1 MRKHK
6 WLRRIFILALLFVIG
21 MVFLSPERRQGVAR
35 FTGAAKEVQ
44 AGEKGEEAVVG
55 WMIER
60 IAAGE
65 VDLADESSIR
75 QTLAAGERELGV
87 TLTDENRE
95 RAVEF
100 LQTLGNIGV
109 ETEDFIE
116 EAKQKYQQYS
126 TEFVEGANEAINEAV
141 ESAVSSAAQSFFDSI
156 RQTIE
161 DFFKNLNLRLCMIW
175 PSLTILLRNSKRRQ
189 FRI

>member
-1 MRKHK
+1 
-6 WLRRIFILALLFVIG
+6 
-21 MVFLSPERRQGVAR
+21 
-35 FTGAAKEVQ
+35 
-44 AGEKGEEAVVG
+44 
-55 WMIER
+55 MIER

-65 VDLADESSIR
+65 VELADESSIR

-95 RAVEF
+95 RAVAF

-161 DFFKNLNLRLCMIW
+161 GFFKK
-175 PSLTILLRNSKRRQ
+175 S
-189 FRI
+189 

>member
-21 MVFLSPERRQGVAR
+21 VVFLSPERRQGVAR

-65 VDLADESSIR
+65 VELADEI
-75 QTLAAGERELGV
+75 G
-87 TLTDENRE
+87 
-95 RAVEF
+95 RAHV
-100 LQTLGNIGV
+100 
-109 ETEDFIE
+109 
-116 EAKQKYQQYS
+116 
-126 TEFVEGANEAINEAV
+126 
-141 ESAVSSAAQSFFDSI
+141 
-156 RQTIE
+156 
-161 DFFKNLNLRLCMIW
+161 
-175 PSLTILLRNSKRRQ
+175 
-189 FRI
+189 

>member
-65 VDLADESSIR
+65 VELADESSIR

-175 PSLTILLRNSKRRQ
+175 PSLTILLRNGKRRQ

>member
-6 WLRRIFILALLFVIG
+6 WLRRIVVLALLFVIG
-21 MVFLSPERRQGVAR
+21 MIFLSPERRQGIAR
-35 FTGAAKEVQ
+35 FTGAAKE
-44 AGEKGEEAVVG
+44 EEAVVG

-65 VDLADESSIR
+65 VELADESSIR

-95 RAVEF
+95 RAVGF

-161 DFFKNLNLRLCMIW
+161 DFFKK
-175 PSLTILLRNSKRRQ
+175 S
-189 FRI
+189 

>member
-6 WLRRIFILALLFVIG
+6 WLRRIVILALLFVIG

-65 VDLADESSIR
+65 VELADEGSIR

-161 DFFKNLNLRLCMIW
+161 DFFKK
-175 PSLTILLRNSKRRQ
+175 S
-189 FRI
+189 